1 VSGNVRRLLPCFCG
15 RRRGRGVTRKR
26 DPLPCFRRGRWHR
39 SPLRVEDKQGENSR
53 ATSGAAGFPTWFA
66 ALAKASKDFV
76 YFFPETES
84 SVHDFGVGAA
94 LAAATYHSHQPFS
107 RMLSLLQCARHQRDC
122 LSTGMEWVE
131 GSDLYLARW
140 NHGRTLCS
148 VGPYGAHQGRT
159 DGEATWAVGTLD
171 LARNQSSARW

>member
-94 LAAATYHSHQPFS
+94 LAVATYHSHQPFS
-107 RMLSLLQCARHQRDC
+107 RMLSLLQCARHQRLPFDGNGMGRGQRP
-122 LSTGMEWVE
+122 LSGSMESWKNAVF
-131 GSDLYLARW
+131 GWTIRRA
-140 NHGRTLCS
+140 
-148 VGPYGAHQGRT
+148 PRT
-159 DGEATWAVGTLD
+159 DGRRSYVG
-171 LARNQSSARW
+171 RRHSRSCS